1 MVPAHSSTA
10 EPWNRGP
17 RFTVPRISAVEPRA
31 TVPAHSSTAEPWNR
45 GPWFRLTVPRLNRGT
60 AGRFRLNSTAWN
72 HGPWFRLTVPRLPT
86 VEPRATVPAH
96 SSTAEPWNRGPWFR
110 LRGPRFRLTVPRLN
124 RGNVSRG
131 TGTVETVRF
140 PSPPFSNFGSSDRE
154 QEKTREKHLPQE
166 DEPTESTS

>member
-1 MVPAHSSTA
+1 MVPAHGSTA

-17 RFTVPRISAVEPRA
+17 R
-31 TVPAHSSTAEPWNR
+31 
-45 GPWFRLTVPRLNRGT
+45 FRLTVPRLNRGT
-60 AGRFRLNSTAWN
+60 AG
-72 HGPWFRLTVPRLPT
+72 HG
-86 VEPRATVPAH
+86 
-96 SSTAEPWNRGPWFR
+96 SGS
-110 LRGPRFRLTVPRLN
+110 RGPRFRLTVPRLN